1 MYLIYYVQQ
10 IVLKWKSLFFCN
22 LGIDMYV
29 RRIPNHKVLRYID
42 RMMANNITMNRKA
55 HIN

>member
-1 MYLIYYVQQ
+1 MYIIYF
-10 IVLKWKSLFFCN
+10 VLKWKSLFFCN

-42 RMMANNITMNRKA
+42 RMMTNNITMNRKA